1 MRSYLNTKKKKKLIK
16 ILHLLPSNFR
26 TKHFFIK
33 RIIYD
38 LFEIVSLSRHRGR
51 IDRRRK
57 VRTSMRNGM
66 GSAMP
71 IRIGVRSLRMLIG
84 AINAANK
91 SLRRRSSL
99 ASCRYSKIRPADNYS
114 ADGTIY
120 WYIDSIPIVE
130 TRFLLFLRFVHR
142 WNRAGLGF
150 KSIRLDALLLRMN
163 CVLNIRVWSIRP
175 M

>member
-57 VRTSMRNGM
+57 AYEHAQWGARCPFELVCARCACL
-66 GSAMP
+66 SAQLTP
-71 IRIGVRSLRMLIG
+71 RISHCEGDRASRVV
-84 AINAANK
+84 AT
-91 SLRRRSSL
+91 RRSD
-99 ASCRYSKIRPADNYS
+99 RPIIIQRMAL
-114 ADGTIY
+114 
-120 WYIDSIPIVE
+120 WYILIY
-130 TRFLLFLRFVHR
+130 RFDP
-142 WNRAGLGF
+142 NR
-150 KSIRLDALLLRMN
+150 
-163 CVLNIRVWSIRP
+163 
-175 M
+175 

>member
-1 MRSYLNTKKKKKLIK
+1 MRFGSYLENTKKKKKKLIK

-71 IRIGVRSLRMLIG
+71 IRIGERSLRMLIG

-114 ADGTIY
+114 ADGTVV
-120 WYIDSIPIVE
+120 YIDISIRSQSLKLVSFCFCALCIVE
-130 TRFLLFLRFVHR
+130 T
-142 WNRAGLGF
+142 APG
-150 KSIRLDALLLRMN
+150 S
-163 CVLNIRVWSIRP
+163 VLKASVW
-175 M
+175 MLCFYG